1 MGPRDLK
8 ELGHLRISKIGSLKV
23 RPYPSSKTSPW
34 CITGLR
40 NNNGK
45 RARLFFKTK
54 SDATAELDRLKI
66 KFRGAGE
73 KALEVT
79 DELRLAALKCARRL
93 EHYGKT
99 ITDATDHYIRYLE
112 DSQRSCTVA
121 QLRDEFL
128 ESQRKAKRSIRHQQ
142 DLRDRLGRFC
152 ETFGDRPVRVLRAD
166 EVEDWLHGLNLSPV
180 TTNNY
185 AVRVG
190 SMFNYGAKRH
200 YLEANPFT
208 GIAKVKSDDDP
219 PEIFTVDE
227 LQKLFFAAPPDL
239 IPFLALGAFAGL
251 RSAELVRL
259 GWEDIDLKRG
269 YLNVSA
275 RKSKTSQRRL
285 ITLSDNLRVWLAP
298 YAGRTG
304 RVWPKA
310 EFTLYQST
318 QKARMNAGLAKWPQ
332 NGLRHSFAS
341 YHLAKFQDAPR
352 TALDLGHVSPRMV
365 FNHYRE
371 VVTPEEAE
379 RYWNISPAKEAENV
393 VPMTAS

>member
-1 MGPRDLK
+1 VDVVGLRYPE
-8 ELGHLRISKIGSLKV
+8 ELGHLSIAQIHSLKV
-23 RPYPSSKTSPW
+23 RPYPFSKTSPW

-40 NNNGK
+40 NKNGK

-54 SDATAELDRLKI
+54 SDATAELDRIRI
-66 KFRGAGE
+66 KFRDAGE

-93 EHYGKT
+93 QPYGKT
-99 ITDATDHYIRYLE
+99 IVDATDRYIRYLE

-121 QLRDEFL
+121 QLREEFL

-142 DLRDRLGRFC
+142 DLRDRLGRFS

-166 EVEDWLHGLNLSPV
+166 EIEDWLHDLNLSPV
-180 TTNNY
+180 STNNY

-190 SMFNYGAKRH
+190 SMFSYGVKRH

-208 GIAKVKSDDDP
+208 GIAKVKSDDEP

-227 LQKLFFAAPPDL
+227 LQKLLLAAPPEL
-239 IPFLALGAFAGL
+239 IPVLALGAFAGL

-259 GWEDIDLKRG
+259 AWEDIDLKRG
-269 YLNVSA
+269 FLNVPA

-285 ITLSDNLRVWLAP
+285 ITLSDNLRAWLAP
-298 YAGRTG
+298 YAGHTG
-304 RVWPKA
+304 PIWPKA
-310 EFTLYQST
+310 EFALYRAT
-318 QKARMNAGLAKWPQ
+318 QKARTNASLAKWPQ

-341 YHLAKFQDAPR
+341 YHLAKFTSLSSLPILR
-352 TALDLGHVSPRMV
+352 WVGWKS
-365 FNHYRE
+365 
-371 VVTPEEAE
+371 
-379 RYWNISPAKEAENV
+379 
-393 VPMTAS
+393 

>member
-1 MGPRDLK
+1 MPRH
-8 ELGHLRISKIGSLKV
+8 LGGLKV
-23 RPYPSSKTSPW
+23 RPYPFSKTSPW

-40 NNNGK
+40 NKNGK

-54 SDATAELDRLKI
+54 SDATAELDRIKI
-66 KFRGAGE
+66 KFRDAGE

-93 EHYGKT
+93 QPYGKT
-99 ITDATDHYIRYLE
+99 IVDATDHYIRYLE

-142 DLRDRLGRFC
+142 DLRDRLGRFS

-166 EVEDWLHGLNLSPV
+166 EIEDWLHGLNLSPV
-180 TTNNY
+180 STNNY

-190 SMFNYGAKRH
+190 SMFSYGVKRH

-208 GIAKVKSDDDP
+208 GIAKVKSDDEP

-227 LQKLFFAAPPDL
+227 LQKLLLVAPPEL
-239 IPFLALGAFAGL
+239 IPVLALGAFAGL

-269 YLNVSA
+269 FLNVPA

-285 ITLSDNLRVWLAP
+285 ITLSDNLRAWLAP
-298 YAGRTG
+298 YAGHTG
-304 RVWPKA
+304 PIWPKA
-310 EFTLYQST
+310 EFALYRAT
-318 QKARMNAGLAKWPQ
+318 QKARTNASLAKWPQ

-352 TALDLGHVSPRMV
+352 VALDLGHVSPRTV

-379 RYWNISPAKEAENV
+379 RYWNIFPTVLVANV
-393 VPMTAS
+393 VPIIS

>member
-1 MGPRDLK
+1 VGLRYPE
-8 ELGHLRISKIGSLKV
+8 ELGHLSIAQIHSLKV
-23 RPYPSSKTSPW
+23 RRYSFSKTSPW

-40 NNNGK
+40 NKNGK

-54 SDATAELDRLKI
+54 SDATAELDRIKI
-66 KFRGAGE
+66 KFRDAGE

-93 EHYGKT
+93 QPYGKT
-99 ITDATDHYIRYLE
+99 IVDATDHYIRYLE

-128 ESQRKAKRSIRHQQ
+128 ESQHKAKRSILHQQ
-142 DLRDRLGRFC
+142 DLRVRLGRFS

-166 EVEDWLHGLNLSPV
+166 EIEDWLHALNLSPV
-180 TTNNY
+180 STNNY

-190 SMFNYGAKRH
+190 SMFSYGVKRH

-208 GIAKVKSDDDP
+208 GIAKVKSDDEP

-227 LQKLFFAAPPDL
+227 LQNLLLVAPPEL
-239 IPFLALGAFAGL
+239 IPILALGAFAGL

-269 YLNVSA
+269 FLNVPA

-285 ITLSDNLRVWLAP
+285 ITLSDNLRAWLAP
-298 YAGRTG
+298 YAGHTG
-304 RVWPKA
+304 PIWPKA
-310 EFTLYQST
+310 EFALYRAT
-318 QKARMNAGLAKWPQ
+318 KKARTNASLAKWPQ

-352 TALDLGHVSPRMV
+352 VALDLGHVSPRTV

-379 RYWNISPAKEAENV
+379 RYWNIFPTGLVANV
-393 VPMTAS
+393 VPMIS

>member
-1 MGPRDLK
+1 MGLRYPE
-8 ELGHLRISKIGSLKV
+8 ELGHLSIAQIHSLKV
-23 RPYPSSKTSPW
+23 RPYPFSKTSPW

-40 NNNGK
+40 NKNGK

-54 SDATAELDRLKI
+54 SDATAELDRIKI
-66 KFRGAGE
+66 KFRDAGE

-93 EHYGKT
+93 QPYGKT
-99 ITDATDHYIRYLE
+99 IVDATDHYIRYLE

-142 DLRDRLGRFC
+142 DLRDRLGRFS

-166 EVEDWLHGLNLSPV
+166 EIEDWLYDLNLSPV
-180 TTNNY
+180 STNNY

-190 SMFNYGAKRH
+190 SMFSYGVKRH

-208 GIAKVKSDDDP
+208 GIAKVKSDDEP

-227 LQKLFFAAPPDL
+227 LQKLLLAAPPEL
-239 IPFLALGAFAGL
+239 IPFLVLGAFAGL

-269 YLNVSA
+269 FLNVPA

-285 ITLSDNLRVWLAP
+285 ITLSDNLRAWLAP
-298 YAGRTG
+298 YADHTG
-304 RVWPKA
+304 PIWPKA
-310 EFTLYQST
+310 EFALYRAT
-318 QKARMNAGLAKWPQ
+318 QKARTNASLAKWPQ

-352 TALDLGHVSPRMV
+352 VALDLGHVSPRTV

-379 RYWNISPAKEAENV
+379 RYWNIFSTVLATNV
-393 VPMTAS
+393 VPMVS